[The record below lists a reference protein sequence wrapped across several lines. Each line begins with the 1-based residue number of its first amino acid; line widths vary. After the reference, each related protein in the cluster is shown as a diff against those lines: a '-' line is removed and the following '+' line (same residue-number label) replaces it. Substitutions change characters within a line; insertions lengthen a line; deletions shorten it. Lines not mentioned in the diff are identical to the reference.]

1 MWTWL
6 DAISGGAVLMVLP
19 MLMMLDKEQFL
30 DKALKRKYDY
40 AIIVTSTLCFCRC
53 FAYFFMIESISKMIL
68 TFISMVVDTSAFM
81 FLTIWYLFFMSA
93 IFCTIY
99 QNVNPSMYGD
109 IETTVTSM
117 FDGFLASYSYGSV
130 QQYEYSHMGLM
141 ILHIFAGNIVLFNY
155 LIAILSSTYGDLL
168 ESG

>member
-1 MWTWL
+1 M
-6 DAISGGAVLMVLP
+6 
-19 MLMMLDKEQFL
+19 DKS
-30 DKALKRKYDY
+30 KKWKYDY
-40 AIIVTSTLCFCRC
+40 AIIATSTLCFSRC

-81 FLTIWYLFFMSA
+81 FLTVWYLFFMSA
-93 IFCTIY
+93 VFCTVY

-109 IETTVTSM
+109 ITTTMTTM
-117 FDGFLASYSYGSV
+117 FDGFLASYSYANV
-130 QQYEYSHMGLM
+130 KEYEYTHMILM
-141 ILHIFAGNIVLFNY
+141 IIHIFAGNIVLFNY